1 MKNADLQEES
11 YKIKNNC
18 IEQKILQFENNNNTL
33 AINYDSI
40 ILKGQ
45 RGKNLIWQQ
54 DNWAMEVKWLQ
65 NRDSNRE
72 MQKWGEDTFFNRFLC
87 KLFHWEKTASV
98 IWKFYLWIFRAHIP
112 NINSFKMTFNKL
124 CIFYQMKNKK

>member
-1 MKNADLQEES
+1 MNNADLQEES

-45 RGKNLIWQQ
+45 RGKNL
-54 DNWAMEVKWLQ
+54 
-65 NRDSNRE
+65 
-72 MQKWGEDTFFNRFLC
+72 T
-87 KLFHWEKTASV
+87 
-98 IWKFYLWIFRAHIP
+98 
-112 NINSFKMTFNKL
+112 
-124 CIFYQMKNKK
+124 